1 MQRYRDRSGS
11 EYHPEREGNVG
22 VEVRSLFKTALLKLR
37 QPWFNVYVY
46 AQTAGV
52 DFCVYACVR
61 KAIICVVLKY
71 DRAPPSAAINS

>member
-46 AQTAGV
+46 A
-52 DFCVYACVR
+52 
-61 KAIICVVLKY
+61 
-71 DRAPPSAAINS
+71 